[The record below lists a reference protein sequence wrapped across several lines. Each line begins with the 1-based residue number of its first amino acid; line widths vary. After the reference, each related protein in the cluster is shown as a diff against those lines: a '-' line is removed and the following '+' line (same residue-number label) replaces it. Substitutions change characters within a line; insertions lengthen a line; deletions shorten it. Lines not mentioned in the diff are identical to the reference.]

1 MEVALAGSYPFAVV
15 GHLSVVLIPSTISR
29 RNVEMKKCLPTLST
43 SSESLRIFEDYILYK
58 EKLKI
63 LLISGGLLH
72 LERL

>member
-1 MEVALAGSYPFAVV
+1 MEVALVGSCPFAV

-58 EKLKI
+58 EKRKNVI
-63 LLISGGLLH
+63 NKWGIVVP
-72 LERL
+72 